1 MTLSDAIETHLRDLL
16 AYQGEVELKRS
27 DLSDYFACAPS
38 QINYVLTTRFS
49 VERGYQVESRRGEGG
64 YIRLRRL
71 NCPDLPE
78 LLESLV
84 RFEGQLG
91 QAEAEALIG
100 RLEEGG
106 LLAGRVA
113 RMLRRAVDRRV
124 LAVPLPE
131 RDLLRYR
138 LLTEMLAAYLATVG
152 GERR

>member
-1 MTLSDAIETHLRDLL
+1 MTLSDAIEAHLRDLL
-16 AYQGEVELKRS
+16 AYQGEVELKRT

-64 YIRLRRL
+64 YIRVRRL
-71 NCPDLPE
+71 SCPDLPQ
-78 LLESLV
+78 LLASLESL
-84 RFEGQLG
+84 EGRIG
-91 QAEAEALIG
+91 QVEAEHLID

-124 LAVPLPE
+124 LAVDLPG
-131 RDLLRYR
+131 RDILRYR
-138 LLTEMLAAYLATVG
+138 LLTEMLAAYLASVG
-152 GERR
+152 GEVR